1 MATKYTCKECGCK
14 DSFLVSPAPCPTPGG
29 CPDPEPCSEVI
40 NAECVVYTGLDIE
53 CDDDIVV
60 ETDTTLA
67 DALVDIVYV
76 AMGTAYMMG
85 LPWQQLWDEV
95 QRSNMDKVRA
105 SDASQSKRKN
115 SLDVVKPQGWVGPD
129 LKSIIE
135 SV

>member
-1 MATKYTCKECGCK
+1 MNTNYQDVVDFHNKFGLKYEGKPISLDKSTQAYRAH
-14 DSFLVSPAPCPTPGG
+14 FL
-29 CPDPEPCSEVI
+29 EEELSEFI
-40 NAECVVYTGLDIE
+40 SSANLDDVVGM
-53 CDDDIVV
+53 
-60 ETDTTLA
+60 A

-115 SLDVVKPQGWVGPD
+115 SLDVVKPQGWIGPD

>member
-1 MATKYTCKECGCK
+1 MNTNYQDVVDFHNKFGLKYDGKPNPLDT
-14 DSFLVSPAPCPTPGG
+14 STQSYRVHFL
-29 CPDPEPCSEVI
+29 EEELSEFTSSA
-40 NAECVVYTGLDIE
+40 NLDDVVGM
-53 CDDDIVV
+53 
-60 ETDTTLA
+60 A

-115 SLDVVKPQGWVGPD
+115 SLDVVKPQGCVGPD

>member
-1 MATKYTCKECGCK
+1 MNTNYQDVVDFHNKFGLKYDGKPNPLDKSTQ
-14 DSFLVSPAPCPTPGG
+14 SYRVHFL
-29 CPDPEPCSEVI
+29 EEELSEFI
-40 NAECVVYTGLDIE
+40 SSANLDDVVGM
-53 CDDDIVV
+53 
-60 ETDTTLA
+60 A